1 MPRCKVGRA
10 LIYHHI
16 ACRNTLVTV
25 TPCHRVAPHAN
36 TLHICA
42 LLARRLSADF
52 PFTMSRAY
60 VLAAL
65 LVLGCA
71 AASSAF
77 VLQDR
82 VEKESWGVAPA
93 RWVRGARVSADHPIE
108 LTFAIKQTNLAELER
123 TVLDVSDPDSPN
135 YGKHLSL
142 EAVDRLVAPEAKNIM
157 AVLVWLKEA
166 GVDMNAVEAT
176 GNSGACGGCC
186 GFPAVVPHVVGT
198 MWGVF

>member
-1 MPRCKVGRA
+1 M
-10 LIYHHI
+10 
-16 ACRNTLVTV
+16 
-25 TPCHRVAPHAN
+25 
-36 TLHICA
+36 
-42 LLARRLSADF
+42 
-52 PFTMSRAY
+52 
-60 VLAAL
+60 
-65 LVLGCA
+65 
-71 AASSAF
+71 
-77 VLQDR
+77 
-82 VEKESWGVAPA
+82 
-93 RWVRGARVSADHPIE
+93 SADHPIE